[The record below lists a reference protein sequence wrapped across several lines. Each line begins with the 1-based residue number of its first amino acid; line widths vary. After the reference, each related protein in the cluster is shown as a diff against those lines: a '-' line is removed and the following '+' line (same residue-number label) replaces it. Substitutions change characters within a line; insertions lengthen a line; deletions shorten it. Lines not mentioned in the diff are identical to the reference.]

1 MRAVERLRILYVEDN
16 PADQALTRRA
26 LGQSAL
32 NVALTVIGTVQG
44 AVDRLEQGDVDLV
57 LSDYRLPDGTGLDV
71 LETVRA
77 REWAVPVVLVTGSGD
92 VEAAVRLL
100 KAGAADYVVKRSGYL
115 DTLPAVLDGAYR
127 WFRAAEEVRRTPI
140 SVLYAEHD
148 ADDALLTRRAFAAHG
163 RHLALEVVSRGRD
176 AIERLRAV
184 PYDLLLL
191 DHRLPDL
198 TGIEVLKKLREE
210 RAHVPVVMVTGQGDE
225 ETAVQAFKLGAADY
239 VVKTGAY
246 LTKLPDTVEHVLA
259 QHRLVE
265 EREALVVLN
274 GVPRMLAA
282 VREIGELA
290 RRVAKAATELLHADG
305 AVFWLVDGTE
315 LRPVGL
321 DGLDQSALSE
331 PRLRL
336 DLSRI
341 ERVGMSRRLGL
352 PRLRPAEDAAE
363 DAAGDG
369 ALILFEQGGPPLACA
384 LESGGQLLGVLAV
397 ASRRAREFRAA
408 EERLLVVLADHAA
421 VAIENAQLYGRLKTQ
436 LEELGRAQTQLL
448 QTEKI
453 AAMGQLLAGV
463 AHELNNPLAV
473 VMGRADLLAKQLG
486 GGPLGASAEKL
497 SAAAERCARIVTN
510 FLALARQHPPARSLV
525 DLNSVVGEAVELLAY
540 PLRTDGVELTLDLVS
555 DLPPLW
561 ADPHQLH
568 QVLVNL
574 VTNAHQAMRETP
586 PPRRLT
592 ITSAIDRRRERVVL
606 RVADSGPG
614 IPAEMRPRIFEPFF
628 TTKPPGQGTGLGLSL
643 CQGIIESHQGS
654 IWVEPRTGGGAQFVI
669 ELPIGARQDTR
680 DADEA
685 SGSQPT
691 IRDKTILVVDD
702 EPEIGVVLEQILS
715 TDGHTVDW
723 ASNGVTALERLN
735 ERAYDLIV
743 SDLRMPEM
751 DGPTLY
757 TEVQR
762 RYPALRARFVFLT
775 GDALGPVME
784 FVVQTGAP
792 TLGKPF
798 AAADVRRIVQ
808 RTIGGF

>member
-1 MRAVERLRILYVEDN
+1 MTRAVERLRILYVEDD

-26 LGQSAL
+26 LGKSAL
-32 NVALTVIGTVQG
+32 NVELTVIGTVQG
-44 AVDRLEQGDVDLV
+44 AVDRLEQGGVDLV

-115 DTLPAVLDGAYR
+115 DTLAAVLDGAYR
-127 WFRAAEEVRRTPI
+127 WFWAAEEVRRMPI

-148 ADDALLTRRAFAAHG
+148 AEDALLMRRAFAAHG

-176 AIERLRAV
+176 ALERLRAV
-184 PYDLLLL
+184 SYDLLLL

-239 VVKTGAY
+239 VVKAGGY
-246 LTKLPDTVEHVLA
+246 LSKLPDTVEHVLA

-274 GVPRMLAA
+274 SVPRMLAA
-282 VREIGELA
+282 VREIDELA

-305 AVFWLVDGTE
+305 AVLWLVDGTE

-321 DGLDQSALSE
+321 DGLDQAALSE
-331 PRLRL
+331 ARLRL
-336 DLSRI
+336 DLSRV
-341 ERVGMSRRLGL
+341 ERVGTSRRLGL
-352 PRLRPAEDAAE
+352 PRLLPADAAP
-363 DAAGDG
+363 GDG
-369 ALILFEQGGPPLACA
+369 ALFLLEQGGPPLACA

-421 VAIENAQLYGRLKTQ
+421 VAIENAELYGRLQSQ
-436 LEELGRAQTQLL
+436 LEELGRAQAQLL

-486 GGPLGASAEKL
+486 GGPLGASADKL
-497 SAAAERCARIVTN
+497 TAAAERCARIVKN

-525 DLNSVVGEAVELLAY
+525 HLNSVVGEALELLAY
-540 PLRTDGVELTLDLVS
+540 PLRTDGVELTLDLAS

-592 ITSAIDRRRERVVL
+592 ITSAIDRPRERVVL

-614 IPAEMRPRIFEPFF
+614 IPADMRTRIFEPFF

-643 CQGIIESHQGS
+643 CQSIIEGHEGS
-654 IWVEPRTGGGAQFVI
+654 IWVEPGVGGGAQFVV
-669 ELPIGARQDTR
+669 ELPVGVRGETGGP
-680 DADEA
+680 DEP
-685 SGSQPT
+685 SGSEPA
-691 IRDKTILVVDD
+691 IRDKRILVVDD

-715 TDGHTVDW
+715 TDGHSVDW
-723 ASNGVTALERLN
+723 ASNGLAALERLS

-762 RYPALRARFVFLT
+762 RYPALGARFVFLT

-784 FVVQTGAP
+784 FVAQTGAP

-798 AAADVRRIVQ
+798 AAGDVRRIVQ
-808 RTIGGF
+808 RTFGGS

>member
-1 MRAVERLRILYVEDN
+1 MTRAVEGLRILYVEDD

-26 LGQSAL
+26 LARSAL
-32 NVALTVIGTVQG
+32 NIALTVIGTVRG

-71 LETVRA
+71 LEGVRA

-100 KAGAADYVVKRSGYL
+100 KAGAADYVVKRPGYL
-115 DTLPAVLDGAYR
+115 DTLAAVLDGAYR
-127 WFRAAEEVRRTPI
+127 WFWAAEEVRRTPI

-163 RHLALEVVSRGRD
+163 RHLMLEVASRGRD
-176 AIERLRAV
+176 ALERLKAV

-198 TGIEVLKKLREE
+198 TGIEVLKALREE
-210 RAHVPVVMVTGQGDE
+210 GAHVPVVMVTGQGDE

-239 VVKTGAY
+239 VVKTPGY

-259 QHRLVE
+259 RHRLVE

-282 VREIGELA
+282 VREVGELA
-290 RRVAKAATELLHADG
+290 RRVAKAATELLHADA
-305 AVFWLVDGTE
+305 AVLWLVDGTE
-315 LRPVGL
+315 LRPVGV

-336 DLSRI
+336 DLGRL
-341 ERVGMSRRLGL
+341 ERVRASRRIGL
-352 PRLRPAEDAAE
+352 PWLLPAEY
-363 DAAGDG
+363 AAGGG
-369 ALILFEQGGPPLACA
+369 AVSLPEPGGPPLACA
-384 LESGGQLLGVLAV
+384 LESGGQMLGALAV
-397 ASRRAREFRAA
+397 SCRRAREFRAA

-421 VAIENAQLYGRLKTQ
+421 VAIENAQLYGRLQTQ
-436 LEELGRAQTQLL
+436 LEELGRAQAQLF
-448 QTEKI
+448 QTEKM
-453 AAMGQLLAGV
+453 AVMGQLLAGV

-497 SAAAERCARIVTN
+497 TVAAERCARIVKN

-525 DLNSVVGEAVELLAY
+525 PLSSVVGEAVELLAY
-540 PLRTDGVELTLDLVS
+540 PLRTDGVELTLNLAS

-592 ITSAIDRRRERVVL
+592 ITSAIDRRRERLVL
-606 RVADSGPG
+606 RVEDSGPG
-614 IPAEMRPRIFEPFF
+614 IPAEMRARIFEPFF
-628 TTKPPGQGTGLGLSL
+628 TTKPLGQGTGLGLSL
-643 CQGIIESHQGS
+643 CESIIESHEGS
-654 IWVEPRTGGGAQFVI
+654 IWVETGAGGGAQFVI
-669 ELPIGARQDTR
+669 ELPVGAGRETGG
-680 DADEA
+680 AGA
-685 SGSQPT
+685 PSGSGPV

-702 EPEIGVVLEQILS
+702 EPEIGVVLEQMLS
-715 TDGHTVDW
+715 IDGHSVDW
-723 ASNGVTALERLN
+723 ASNGVAALERLS

-751 DGPTLY
+751 NGPTLY

-762 RYPALRARFVFLT
+762 RYPSHCARFVFLT
-775 GDALGPVME
+775 GDALGPAME
-784 FVVQTGAP
+784 FVAQTGAL

-808 RTIGGF
+808 LAFGGS

>member
-1 MRAVERLRILYVEDN
+1 MTRAVEGLRVLYVEDD
-16 PADQALTRRA
+16 PADQVLTRRA
-26 LGQSAL
+26 LERSAL
-32 NVALTVIGTVQG
+32 NVALTVVGTVR
-44 AVDRLEQGDVDLV
+44 AAADRLERGDVDLV

-100 KAGAADYVVKRSGYL
+100 KAGAADYMVKRPGYL
-115 DTLPAVLDGAYR
+115 DTLAAVLDAAYR
-127 WFRAAEEVRRTPI
+127 WFRAAEEIRRTPI

-148 ADDALLTRRAFAAHG
+148 AGDALLTRRAFAEHG
-163 RHLALEVVSRGRD
+163 RHLALEVVARGRD
-176 AIERLRAV
+176 ALERLRAV

-198 TGIEVLKKLREE
+198 TGIEVLKALREE
-210 RAHVPVVMVTGQGDE
+210 GAQVPVVMVTGQGDE

-239 VVKTGAY
+239 VVKTPGY

-282 VREIGELA
+282 VREVGELA
-290 RRVAKAATELLHADG
+290 RCVAKAATQLLHADG
-305 AVFWLVDGTE
+305 AVLWLVDGTE
-315 LRPVGL
+315 LSPAGSEGL
-321 DGLDQSALSE
+321 DESAVSE
-331 PRLRL
+331 ARARL

-341 ERVGMSRRLGL
+341 AHGGASRRVRRS
-352 PRLRPAEDAAE
+352 RLLTAED
-363 DAAGDG
+363 G
-369 ALILFEQGGPPLACA
+369 AVGGVLTQIEPDGPPLACS

-397 ASRRAREFRAA
+397 TSRRAREFRAD
-408 EERLLVVLADHAA
+408 EERLLTVLADHGA
-421 VAIENAQLYGRLKTQ
+421 VAIENAKLYGRLQAQ
-436 LEELGRAQTQLL
+436 LEDLSRAQTQLL

-473 VMGRADLLAKQLG
+473 VMGRAELLARQVQETSV
-486 GGPLGASAEKL
+486 GASVEKL
-497 SAAAERCARIVTN
+497 IAAAERCARIVKN
-510 FLALARQHPPARSLV
+510 FLALARQHEPERSLV
-525 DLNSVVGEAVELLAY
+525 HLNSVVGEAVELLAY
-540 PLRTDGVELTLDLVS
+540 PLRADGVELRLNLPS
-555 DLPPLW
+555 DLPPIW

-574 VTNAHQAMRETP
+574 VTNAHHAMRGVP

-592 ITSAIDRRRERVVL
+592 ITTAVDRRRERVVL
-606 RVADSGPG
+606 QVGDSGSG
-614 IPAEMRPRIFEPFF
+614 IPAEIRARIFDPFF

-643 CQGIIESHQGS
+643 CYSIIESHRGS
-654 IWVEPRTGGGAQFVI
+654 IAVEDEPGGGARFVI
-669 ELPIGARQDTR
+669 ELPLEARDDPGQV
-680 DADEA
+680 A
-685 SGSQPT
+685 QPAHPEPV

-702 EPEIGVVLEQILS
+702 EVEIADVLGQILGV
-715 TDGHTVDW
+715 DGHTVDL
-723 ASNGVTALERLN
+723 APNGVVALQRLAERT
-735 ERAYDLIV
+735 YDLVV

-757 TEVQR
+757 REVQQ
-762 RYPALRARFVFLT
+762 RYPALCTRFVFLT
-775 GDALGPVME
+775 GDALGAAME
-784 FVVQTGAP
+784 FVTQSGAP
-792 TLGKPF
+792 TLSKPF
-798 AAADVRRIVQ
+798 AAIDVRRVVQ
-808 RTIGGF
+808 RAFAAS